1 MKKIGIGLGL
11 AGALLSILLAG
22 CVAQPEITPA
32 APPPTP
38 AVVVGEAN
46 GNGDGDGDGDEA
58 GVLASRFPLP
68 APAVEEAQTNSENCI
83 DCHTDQEA
91 LESLAEEPEEVH
103 LSEGEG

>member
-11 AGALLSILLAG
+11 TGAILSILLAG
-22 CVAQPEITPA
+22 CATQPEITPA

-38 AVVVGEAN
+38 AAVVGETT
-46 GNGDGDGDGDEA
+46 GNGDGDGDEA
-58 GVLASRFPLP
+58 GILAARFPLP
-68 APAVEEAQTNSENCI
+68 APAAEEEAHADSENCI
-83 DCHTDQEA
+83 ACHTDQEV